1 MVMEYG
7 ENDENSDGVTK
18 WPFYFS
24 AIFILALVL
33 GFAYLHFQKHNSLD
47 QWQLVTCI
55 LASALASVL
64 VFIPHLL
71 DRFLYLV
78 FDPANRKDEEL
89 HRKTYFDIKEMRG
102 DLETLAVKVDK
113 VPSLVD
119 KILAES
125 LSGSDK
131 PNPLLEKISTE
142 LEESK
147 EELLEKIRIIQELT
161 EQSPLLPE
169 PDPAIAQANESI
181 SQLGNSLTDLSNR
194 IEELQATVNQIPT
207 EFPEAT
213 ISPLQEPELLSADP
227 DELIPTEEEDTQ
239 EEIEIQPAEEKDE
252 LIEEIPEETDSVTK
266 EESVDTESDTEAQE
280 QEDIAPKLEE
290 TKEDKEET
298 QTVDEETE
306 PKGEEPNAPIEEVPE
321 ETESESEPLAE
332 EFAEEEEKDEEKE
345 EPDSKPQEPEEGE
358 ETEAEQETGEL
369 NLDLPDPEETLRKVD
384 ALLAGEDASTG
395 SEPAKEP
402 IKPKSSPGGST
413 SVVANVMIGI
423 GNKPYLRGEG
433 AGLSWDEGVPMN
445 FIEIGK
451 WAWTPTR
458 KNAALTVQVYRNDEE
473 PDTGGKIEV
482 KSGEEI
488 EITPEFS

>member
-7 ENDENSDGVTK
+7 ENDDAPDGVTK

-24 AIFILALVL
+24 ALFILALVL
-33 GFAYLHFQKHNSLD
+33 GFAYLHFQEHNTLD

-89 HRKTYFDIKEMRG
+89 HRKTYFDIKEMRS
-102 DLETLAVKVDK
+102 DLETLAVKIDK

-147 EELLEKIRIIQELT
+147 EELLEKIRVIQELT

-181 SQLGNSLTDLSNR
+181 AQLGNSLTDLSNR
-194 IEELQATVNQIPT
+194 MAELQATVNQLPT
-207 EFPEAT
+207 EFPEPVASLAPET
-213 ISPLQEPELLSADP
+213 ETPEPEDIESVP
-227 DELIPTEEEDTQ
+227 DEEGED
-239 EEIEIQPAEEKDE
+239 DS
-252 LIEEIPEETDSVTK
+252 IEEIS
-266 EESVDTESDTEAQE
+266 
-280 QEDIAPKLEE
+280 
-290 TKEDKEET
+290 
-298 QTVDEETE
+298 
-306 PKGEEPNAPIEEVPE
+306 
-321 ETESESEPLAE
+321 
-332 EFAEEEEKDEEKE
+332 
-345 EPDSKPQEPEEGE
+345 E
-358 ETEAEQETGEL
+358 ETEAEPEETEELEEAEPEPLPVEESVDEEPEADPEAEEDVEPEPGETVSDEEETGIETDEAENETEPATEETVATDDPLEEPVEPEAETEKTEEPEEAEPETDEFEL
-369 NLDLPDPEETLRKVD
+369 NLPDPEETLRKVD
-384 ALLAGEDASTG
+384 ALLAGEDASAG
-395 SEPAKEP
+395 PEPTEEP
-402 IKPKSSPGGST
+402 KKPKPSTSGST
-413 SVVANVMIGI
+413 SVIANVMIGI

-433 AGLSWDEGVPMN
+433 AGLSWDEGVAMN

-451 WAWTPTR
+451 WAWTPPR
-458 KNAALTVQVYRNDEE
+458 KNASLTVQLYRNDEE
-473 PDTGGKIEV
+473 PDKGGKIEV

-488 EITPEFS
+488 EITPDFS

>member
-1 MVMEYG
+1 MEYG
-7 ENDENSDGVTK
+7 ENDDAPDGVTK

-24 AIFILALVL
+24 ALFILALVL
-33 GFAYLHFQKHNSLD
+33 GFAYLHFRDHNTLD

-119 KILAES
+119 KILTES

-147 EELLEKIRIIQELT
+147 EELLEKIRVIQELT

-181 SQLGNSLTDLSNR
+181 AQLGNSLTDLSNR
-194 IEELQATVNQIPT
+194 IKELQATVNQLPT
-207 EFPEAT
+207 EFPEPVASLAPET
-213 ISPLQEPELLSADP
+213 GTPEPEDMESVT
-227 DELIPTEEEDTQ
+227 DEEEED
-239 EEIEIQPAEEKDE
+239 DS
-252 LIEEIPEETDSVTK
+252 IEEISEETEPEPEETEEFEEAEPEPLPV
-266 EESVDTESDTEAQE
+266 EESVD
-280 QEDIAPKLEE
+280 
-290 TKEDKEET
+290 
-298 QTVDEETE
+298 
-306 PKGEEPNAPIEEVPE
+306 EEPEAD
-321 ETESESEPLAE
+321 SQ
-332 EFAEEEEKDEEKE
+332 EEKE
-345 EPDSKPQEPEEGE
+345 IAPEVEETGLDEEENEPEPATQEAVAPDEPLE
-358 ETEAEQETGEL
+358 EPVEPEPETDEL
-369 NLDLPDPEETLRKVD
+369 SLDLPDPEETLRKVD
-384 ALLAGEDASTG
+384 ALLAGEDASAG
-395 SEPAKEP
+395 PKPEPAEEP
-402 IKPKSSPGGST
+402 KKPKSSSGGTT

-458 KNAALTVQVYRNDEE
+458 KNASLTVQVYRNDEE
-473 PDTGGKIEV
+473 PDKGGKIEV
-482 KSGEEI
+482 KSGQEI
-488 EITPEFS
+488 EITPEFG

>member
-1 MVMEYG
+1 MEYG
-7 ENDENSDGVTK
+7 ENDDAPDGVTK

-24 AIFILALVL
+24 ALFILALVL
-33 GFAYLHFQKHNSLD
+33 GFAYLHFQEHNTLD

-147 EELLEKIRIIQELT
+147 EELLEKIRIVQELT

-181 SQLGNSLTDLSNR
+181 GKLGSSVKSLASQLEN
-194 IEELQATVNQIPT
+194 LQDAVSQIPT
-207 EFPEAT
+207 EFPELIA
-213 ISPLQEPELLSADP
+213 PPVPEPEVP
-227 DELIPTEEEDTQ
+227 EPREEE
-239 EEIEIQPAEEKDE
+239 EEAEVEIEPEEVAKE
-252 LIEEIPEETDSVTK
+252 EPIEEIPEETDTQEAEQP
-266 EESVDTESDTEAQE
+266 EEAD
-280 QEDIAPKLEE
+280 P
-290 TKEDKEET
+290 
-298 QTVDEETE
+298 E
-306 PKGEEPNAPIEEVPE
+306 PVPE
-321 ETESESEPLAE
+321 EEREDGEAETDPETEEIV
-332 EFAEEEEKDEEKE
+332 
-345 EPDSKPQEPEEGE
+345 EPE
-358 ETEAEQETGEL
+358 A
-369 NLDLPDPEETLRKVD
+369 VD
-384 ALLAGEDASTG
+384 GVRTARGQVQPSIQ
-395 SEPAKEP
+395 PAKHVWMARADVARVAKNRRIVCLP
-402 IKPKSSPGGST
+402 MQLRLT
-413 SVVANVMIGI
+413 SVVDA
-423 GNKPYLRGEG
+423 
-433 AGLSWDEGVPMN
+433 
-445 FIEIGK
+445 
-451 WAWTPTR
+451 TPTR
-458 KNAALTVQVYRNDEE
+458 R
-473 PDTGGKIEV
+473 
-482 KSGEEI
+482 
-488 EITPEFS
+488 

>member
-7 ENDENSDGVTK
+7 ENDDAPDGVTK

-24 AIFILALVL
+24 ALFILALVL
-33 GFAYLHFQKHNSLD
+33 GFAYLHFQEHNTLD

-119 KILAES
+119 KILTES

-147 EELLEKIRIIQELT
+147 EELLEKIRVIQELT

-181 SQLGNSLTDLSNR
+181 VKLGSSIKSLASQLEN
-194 IEELQATVNQIPT
+194 LQEAVSQLPT
-207 EFPEAT
+207 ELPEPVA
-213 ISPLQEPELLSADP
+213 SPAPETETSEPEDIGSVP
-227 DELIPTEEEDTQ
+227 DQEEED
-239 EEIEIQPAEEKDE
+239 DS
-252 LIEEIPEETDSVTK
+252 IEEIH
-266 EESVDTESDTEAQE
+266 
-280 QEDIAPKLEE
+280 
-290 TKEDKEET
+290 
-298 QTVDEETE
+298 EETE
-306 PKGEEPNAPIEEVPE
+306 PEPE
-321 ETESESEPLAE
+321 ETEELEEAEPEPLPVKESVDKEPEA
-332 EFAEEEEKDEEKE
+332 DSQEEKE
-345 EPDSKPQEPEEGE
+345 IATDVEETGPDEE
-358 ETEAEQETGEL
+358 ETEPEAVKETVIETVEEENETEPATEEAVATDEQVEEAVEPEPETDEL
-369 NLDLPDPEETLRKVD
+369 SLDLPDPEETLRKVD
-384 ALLAGEDASTG
+384 ALLAGKDASAEP
-395 SEPAKEP
+395 EPAEEP
-402 IKPKSSPGGST
+402 KKPKSSSGGTT

-458 KNAALTVQVYRNDEE
+458 KNASLTVQVYRNDEE
-473 PDTGGKIEV
+473 PDKGGKIEV
-482 KSGEEI
+482 KSGQEI
-488 EITPEFS
+488 EITPEFG